1 MERFAWQQ
9 ARSVAEAA
17 TLAKRTVA
25 EAMLADPAQPAA
37 ADCVVLKAGGIDLL
51 DLMKERLLRPAR
63 VVNLREIP
71 GLGEITMNI
80 GTGDTSTGD
89 TSTGNTGSGNA
100 NARSTSATGASAGDA
115 SGVRIGALVTL
126 AQLAAHPALRQR
138 YTALADAAASSAS
151 PQIRQVATLGG
162 NLLQRPRCWY
172 FRSAAHHCA
181 RKGGDHCFAFAG
193 ENHYHAVFGQAGC
206 AIVHPS
212 TVATALVALDA
223 RVELA
228 TAQGTSRTVK
238 LGDFLVGPEIDIRRE
253 TDLRAGEVLTAVLL
267 PPASP
272 GARSAFLKQA
282 EKPSFDWS
290 IADVAVVLECASDG
304 RCRRAAVVLGATA
317 PVPWRARQAESVLA
331 GQMIDPVAARAAGQA
346 AIAGAAPLP
355 HNAYKLPILAALVRR
370 AVLQAAGTA
379 DPEDAR

>member
-1 MERFAWQQ
+1 VNRFAWTN
-9 ARSVAEAA
+9 AKSISEAAAVASTTVADAMTFSPEAMERGDTAIVKANGIDVLDLLKEGLLKPANVVSLTGVPGLDEVVEDKDGGLRIGPMA
-17 TLAKRTVA
+17 TLASLSEHRVLQQRYPALA
-25 EAMLADPAQPAA
+25 EA
-37 ADCVVLKAGGIDLL
+37 
-51 DLMKERLLRPAR
+51 LR
-63 VVNLREIP
+63 
-71 GLGEITMNI
+71 G
-80 GTGDTSTGD
+80 
-89 TSTGNTGSGNA
+89 
-100 NARSTSATGASAGDA
+100 
-115 SGVRIGALVTL
+115 
-126 AQLAAHPALRQR
+126 
-138 YTALADAAASSAS
+138 SAS
-151 PQIRQVATLGG
+151 PQIRNVATLGG

-193 ENHYHAVFGQAGC
+193 ENHYHAVFGHAGC

-223 RVELA
+223 HVELA

-238 LGDFLVGPEIDIRRE
+238 LGDFLVGPEIDTRRE

-290 IADVAVVLECASDG
+290 IADVAVVLECAPDG
-304 RCRRAAVVLGATA
+304 RCRRAAVVLGAAA